1 MSMRRNLRLRPV
13 NSVKHIVDTNGAISA
28 ALVSTTDV
36 IQAVDNPA
44 LGSPQQVATGSTVH
58 SIFLRVEAV
67 GIESAGG
74 VDNIYMLVYKN
85 PGANVAGPR
94 PDAAGTSDNKKR
106 VIHQEMLMLA
116 PRSESGAGGGD
127 ARFPRT
133 LFKGVV
139 RIPRGLKRFGY
150 EDKLQVV
157 ISHRVGEMTQLSEFC
172 LQCIYK
178 EFR

>member
-1 MSMRRNLRLRPV
+1 M
-13 NSVKHIVDTNGAISA
+13 

-44 LGSPQQVATGSTVH
+44 LGSPQQVATGSTVS

-67 GIESAGG
+67 GVEPAGG

-94 PDAAGTSDNKKR
+94 PDASGTSDNKKR
-106 VIHQEMLMLA
+106 VIHQEMLMLS
-116 PRSESGAGGGD
+116 PRSTAGAGGD
-127 ARFPRT
+127 FRFPRT

-150 EDKLQVV
+150 EDKLQVL
-157 ISHRVGEMTQLSEFC
+157 ISHRVGEATQLSEFC